1 MVQASTLGPKE
12 APAWTL
18 ALSGFKL
25 IHINTPTMPLTIARV
40 YKRVLYQF
48 LKPIIQESQ
57 LFFRMKPMFSIIHNS
72 HTCADMICKISH
84 CF

>member
-1 MVQASTLGPKE
+1 MA
-12 APAWTL
+12 
-18 ALSGFKL
+18 
-25 IHINTPTMPLTIARV
+25 HV

-57 LFFRMKPMFSIIHNS
+57 LFFRMKPMFPIMHNS

-84 CF
+84 RF